1 MSNTMYLL
9 LYTTNVVFLVTSVY
23 SWVLKRFYVPDAY
36 KDNFGELF
44 PARRSLASMY
54 ILQLTEIIYLV
65 TLRRPEALF
74 YINGTALLVF
84 TSYLVIL
91 VRGYFFLEFLS
102 PRQMFLFMHPVFV
115 LWIILLLPVFGIIE
129 YTPLFHTVMTIAVLL
144 TFVGYIYLLDK
155 LRLKVMHVVSE
166 IDENE
171 YSNESDFPV
180 KFAKSVKW
188 LPFVACM
195 FLLVTFLFNS
205 YIAKIIRD
213 IVFCGLNVWFAVYT
227 MNPHRS
233 TKKLPQ
239 VLKEKSKTEEIDS
252 NIKYRLSEKYC
263 LEKET
268 MLISLLRD
276 KQLYLEEHLT
286 MNDLIDLMHINKNY
300 LSEVIARS
308 QFQSFYRLV
317 NTMRIEHA
325 CKMLKEDPTAKL
337 EQVAI
342 ASGFSSGSAFSQVFK
357 RMMDISPK
365 EYISQI
371 HAK

>member
-239 VLKEKSKTEEIDS
+239 VLKEKSKTEEI
-252 NIKYRLSEKYC
+252 
-263 LEKET
+263 
-268 MLISLLRD
+268 SLLRD